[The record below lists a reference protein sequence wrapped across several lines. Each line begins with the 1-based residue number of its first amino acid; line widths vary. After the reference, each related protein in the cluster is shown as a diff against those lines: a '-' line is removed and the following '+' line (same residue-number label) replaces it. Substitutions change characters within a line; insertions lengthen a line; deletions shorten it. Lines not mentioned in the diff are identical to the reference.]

1 MDVEGLEIDNDD
13 TLPPLAF
20 RIKTR
25 QRVLDL
31 VARDEDEKEDWIS
44 AIKAA
49 VDDLHDRRG
58 RNLTCNLPA
67 MFKYLNL
74 HMLIYLRDRLHI
86 SLLILGEFKRI
97 NFYFS

>member
-31 VARDEDEKEDWIS
+31 VARDEGEKEDWIS

-58 RNLTCNLPA
+58 RDLTFNLQAIMKYSNLR
-67 MFKYLNL
+67 
-74 HMLIYLRDRLHI
+74 MLECLSDRLQI
-86 SLLILGEFKRI
+86 SFLILNEFKRI
-97 NFYFS
+97 N

>member
-74 HMLIYLRDRLHI
+74 HMLKYLRDRLHI
-86 SLLILGEFKRI
+86 SLHLNELISISLEI
-97 NFYFS
+97 

>member
-31 VARDEDEKEDWIS
+31 VARDEDEKVDWIS

-58 RNLTCNLPA
+58 RNLFDL
-67 MFKYLNL
+67 
-74 HMLIYLRDRLHI
+74 
-86 SLLILGEFKRI
+86 SLADHVEIFT
-97 NFYFS
+97 SAHT

>member
-31 VARDEDEKEDWIS
+31 VARDEGEKEDWIS

-58 RNLTCNLPA
+58 RDLTFNLQAIMKYSNLR
-67 MFKYLNL
+67 
-74 HMLIYLRDRLHI
+74 MLKCLSDRLQI
-86 SLLILGEFKRI
+86 SFLILSEFKRI
-97 NFYFS
+97 N

>member
-31 VARDEDEKEDWIS
+31 VARDEGEKEDWIS

-58 RNLTCNLPA
+58 RDLTFNLQAIMKYSNLR
-67 MFKYLNL
+67 MLKYLS
-74 HMLIYLRDRLHI
+74 DRLQI
-86 SLLILGEFKRI
+86 SFLILSEFKRI
-97 NFYFS
+97 N